1 MSYQDAYLRML
12 NKYFGFE
19 GRATLGEFW
28 KPFVINF
35 IAGVVLAVLELV
47 IHPLVFVAYLF
58 YLAILFPGLALLFRR
73 LHDTGLSGWWWLVG
87 LIPLVGW
94 LVIIYLAAQPGNPDS
109 NSYGPPSD
117 VTQTA

>member
-1 MSYQDAYLRML
+1 ML

-28 KPFVINF
+28 KPFAINF
-35 IAGVVLAVLELV
+35 CAGVVFAVLELA
-47 IHPLVFVAYLF
+47 IHPLFILADLF

-87 LIPLVGW
+87 IIPVVGW
-94 LVIIYLAAQPGNPDS
+94 LALIYLAAQPGNPES

-117 VTQTA
+117 VSRLA

>member
-35 IAGVVLAVLELV
+35 VIAVVLGVLELA
-47 IHPLVFVAYLF
+47 IHPLEFLAYLY

-94 LVIIYLAAQPGNPDS
+94 LVIIYLAAQPGNPGT

-117 VTQTA
+117 VTQVA